1 MVCFIEFSESMIKS
15 EFCGE
20 GKKQR
25 ILVDMLLKY
34 GDMNIDSLAKELE
47 VPIEKV
53 QHVLNG
59 HDFFIGDREDSL
71 AQFFLMFFGRLF
83 FKKFTLIRHFT

>member
-1 MVCFIEFSESMIKS
+1 MVCFVEFTESMIRS

-20 GKKQR
+20 GNKQR
-25 ILVDMLLKY
+25 ILVDMLVKY

-53 QHVLNG
+53 QRVLNG
-59 HDFFIGDREDSL
+59 HDFFVGDREDSL
-71 AQFFLMFFGRLF
+71 VQFFLMFFGRLF
-83 FKKFTLIRHFT
+83 FKKFTLIRRFT